1 MGRTERSRCGLPNYF
16 ASRQISAEQSEVC
29 GLPHFN
35 PKMASG
41 VRFGARFCSRAYA
54 SSFCYSRASRI
65 NVRYL
70 RRCRKAC
77 IANAIE
83 VSTKRFYADENSSR
97 TSDALKFSQYLMQE
111 NFRNTTVDIDDSS
124 FTDFEGEQDNEDPS
138 VQMMMERYEKYRTW
152 LANLMGKDPE
162 SFDQEAVQEAIEYL
176 LPSGLYAKDCRPS
189 FEHPQSLYR
198 QSTEQSF
205 KMDKHGRPLAA
216 AFYTGQV
223 AFHDLLFEIYE
234 LTAKLNAL
242 DETAPSDSGA
252 TEKGDILTS
261 GDDTESQSSDVDS
274 AGSSDSDSSAGED
287 HSSSSD
293 ESESHASDVQ
303 IEDNSDDDT
312 RKENLNLNQKRMR
325 WISKNELEMQISELL
340 SDRDYEVV
348 LHRLRKLTK
357 HRNVDH
363 AIPFLLSFL
372 REIPLPGKK
381 EAVKELNEDG
391 EAYGEGDRKNAV
403 ARVWVK
409 KGSGQVTV
417 NDVPFVKYFPRMEDR
432 KQIMSPFL
440 AINAVGD
447 YDVRSEVLGGGHS
460 GQSGAIRLALSRA
473 LLNFEDS
480 YLEPLEEAH
489 LLIRDPRIKE
499 RKKPGQMRARRKFAW
514 VKR

>member
-1 MGRTERSRCGLPNYF
+1 
-16 ASRQISAEQSEVC
+16 
-29 GLPHFN
+29 
-35 PKMASG
+35 MASG
-41 VRFGARFCSRAYA
+41 VMFGARFCCRAYA
-54 SSFCYSRASRI
+54 SSFCYSSASRI

-83 VSTKRFYADENSSR
+83 
-97 TSDALKFSQYLMQE
+97 YLMQE

-138 VQMMMERYEKYRTW
+138 MQMMMERYEKYRLW

-176 LPSGLYAKDCRPS
+176 LPSGLYAKDCRPT
-189 FEHPQSLYR
+189 FEHPQSVYR
-198 QSTEQSF
+198 QSTDQSF

-293 ESESHASDVQ
+293 ESESQSSDVDSAGSSDSDSSAG
-303 IEDNSDDDT
+303 EDHSSSSD
-312 RKENLNLNQKRMR
+312 E
-325 WISKNELEMQISELL
+325 S
-340 SDRDYEVV
+340 
-348 LHRLRKLTK
+348 
-357 HRNVDH
+357 
-363 AIPFLLSFL
+363 
-372 REIPLPGKK
+372 
-381 EAVKELNEDG
+381 
-391 EAYGEGDRKNAV
+391 DRKNAV

-417 NDVPFVKYFPRMEDR
+417 NDVPFVK

-460 GQSGAIRLALSRA
+460 GQSGAIRLAISRA